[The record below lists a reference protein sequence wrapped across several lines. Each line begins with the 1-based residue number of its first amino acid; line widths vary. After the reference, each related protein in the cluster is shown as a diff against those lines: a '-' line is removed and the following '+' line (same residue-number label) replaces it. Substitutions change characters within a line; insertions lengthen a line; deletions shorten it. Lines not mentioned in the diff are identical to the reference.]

1 MGGRRPLQLSD
12 SARHQL
18 ASHAELPAGAGGASG
33 TFRIR
38 SPGSSGGGGGS
49 GISSTRSPAPPVMA
63 VLPAAAV
70 LPGEEV
76 PSVRRQRLA
85 ACRRD
90 SPRVGGRQQQ
100 GLCVERPAAQ
110 ERVSARLGPR
120 QRCAGFAA
128 GSGFLQALNPGFQG
142 GQVPAQGFVAQT
154 QQAQLGIHSPV
165 GTEIEI
171 GRCLLQGGGQI

>member
-1 MGGRRPLQLSD
+1 MQLSD

-18 ASHAELPAGAGGASG
+18 GSHAELPAGAGGRPAH
-33 TFRIR
+33 
-38 SPGSSGGGGGS
+38 PGSARRVLRAGAAV
-49 GISSTRSPAPPVMA
+49 REYPVPAHRAPPVMA

-85 ACRRD
+85 ACWRD

-100 GLCVERPAAQ
+100 GLCVERPGRTGAGFGRGLGRGSAAQ
-110 ERVSARLGPR
+110 DLP
-120 QRCAGFAA
+120 A

-171 GRCLLQGGGQI
+171 GRCLLQSGGQI